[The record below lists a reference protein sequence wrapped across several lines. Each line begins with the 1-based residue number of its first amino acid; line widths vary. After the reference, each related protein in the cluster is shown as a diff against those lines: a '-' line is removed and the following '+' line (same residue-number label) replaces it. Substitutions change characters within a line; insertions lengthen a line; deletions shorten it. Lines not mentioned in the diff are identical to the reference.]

1 MQLAKQ
7 ARRIEL
13 DQERIAF
20 FVYQA
25 IQSEYSQEQYERARL
40 WLLFGDWRFRGN
52 DPTLQWDDLY
62 PTDEQVKDALQR
74 TQSEMVLIARH
85 KYVKD
90 LQSEYNRGY
99 SEGKSDNVVT
109 MSEEQVEQLK
119 KAMCQWTK

>member
-25 IQSEYSQEQYERARL
+25 IQSAYSKEQYERARL

-74 TQSEMVLIARH
+74 TQSEMMLIARH

-90 LQSEYNRGY
+90 LQSEYKRGY